1 MATTSDLG
9 QILGVSAFL
18 HLSIKFSVHWSQNLY
33 PFFNTDYWEPGFITG
48 KYGSCEILDYR
59 RSKIS
64 VSAESD
70 RFIPFGVPPWRA
82 NNEKSGPQGDDLWGG
97 WRESLAPKSQS
108 GKPSQDIVPWGMDKW
123 GFEWGKEKEQDY
135 HSQVLVKQ
143 SQAGHWLFGCLNGS
157 ENHPSCK
164 WTTWGL
170 CFFCHSLVR
179 VVLVGGRGEQ

>member
-1 MATTSDLG
+1 M
-9 QILGVSAFL
+9 
-18 HLSIKFSVHWSQNLY
+18 
-33 PFFNTDYWEPGFITG
+33 
-48 KYGSCEILDYR
+48 
-59 RSKIS
+59 

-164 WTTWGL
+164 
-170 CFFCHSLVR
+170 
-179 VVLVGGRGEQ
+179 